1 MILVARA
8 RGKMYAERLTR
19 LAQPKKREDRQH
31 NDDETNEID
40 DIIHERSPDAVRQS
54 LIAQTFQQVFAFA

>member
-40 DIIHERSPDAVRQS
+40 DIIHELSPDGVKQS
-54 LIAQTFQQVFAFA
+54 